1 MLLGYLWGILEPV
14 CSRKCA
20 LLSLFPFLSLT
31 FSATHFNFIQ
41 MISAFSDTPSTFFPC
56 EKKEGTFIS
65 YCIPGRIKMYL
76 LQPLSLG
83 LTMKPKAV
91 LHSGFCTQ

>member
-41 MISAFSDTPSTFFPC
+41 LISAFSDTPSTFFPC
-56 EKKEGTFIS
+56 EKKKAHSFHIASQAGSKCTS
-65 YCIPGRIKMYL
+65 CN
-76 LQPLSLG
+76 LSVW
-83 LTMKPKAV
+83 A
-91 LHSGFCTQ
+91 FQ